1 MKQEVFE
8 RIYEEELTPIQRRIL
23 HRILKGKSHT
33 AIRGDVTVW
42 FDRKVYA
49 GNERDKL
56 PRSRRTTLED
66 LESGRKLIDQSNLSH
81 HLRTICEQFE
91 LDELQEV
98 IQQFVRYR
106 PQLVSSTTLEQFE
119 LLETTQFPS
128 GATNSLYYQ
137 YRHPIEEKCESYI
150 RKAGEEAILLRIKAP
165 AQMGKTS
172 LINRLLNL

>member
-56 PRSRRTTLED
+56 PKSKCTILEG
-66 LESGRKLIDQSNLSH
+66 LESGEKLIDQSNLSH

-91 LDELQEV
+91 VIDLPEV
-98 IQQFVRYR
+98 IKQFIRYR
-106 PQLVSSTTLEQFE
+106 PQLVSSTTLKQFA
-119 LLETTQFPS
+119 LL
-128 GATNSLYYQ
+128 
-137 YRHPIEEKCESYI
+137 
-150 RKAGEEAILLRIKAP
+150 
-165 AQMGKTS
+165 
-172 LINRLLNL
+172 